1 MHDVYCFGFDRT
13 NKRIGYVLFWD
24 ISLSPRNVTRCH
36 SHRIIARIKS
46 PFAFSP
52 SKKMQQERNTNQDK
66 SPAKNGFRIVKG
78 TERDAIVARYEAQ
91 MARKAK
97 AEAEAKALQ
106 KSGKKPVE

>member
-1 MHDVYCFGFDRT
+1 MHDVYCFGVDRT
-13 NKRIGYVLFWD
+13 NKKIGYVLFWD

-36 SHRIIARIKS
+36 SHRIIARINLRL
-46 PFAFSP
+46 P
-52 SKKMQQERNTNQDK
+52 SLPKKMQEERNTNQDK
-66 SPAKNGFRIVKG
+66 SPVKNGFRIVKG

-97 AEAEAKALQ
+97 AEALQ